1 MEQAGLDASAAI
13 AAIAAMVLAFF
24 SCLNELHCGFLL
36 HCGQIASVLQA
47 ASNQSAGSKAL
58 QPARDNEF
66 ECRSHQFGPLP

>member
-36 HCGQIASVLQA
+36 HSGQIASVLQV
-47 ASNQSAGSKAL
+47 ASIEECRLKSWSVR
-58 QPARDNEF
+58 QPDNEF
-66 ECRSHQFGPLP
+66 

>member
-36 HCGQIASVLQA
+36 ALRPIASVLQV
-47 ASNQSAGSKAL
+47 ASIEECGSKTGAYA
-58 QPARDNEF
+58 QPDNEF
-66 ECRSHQFGPLP
+66 

>member
-36 HCGQIASVLQA
+36 HCGQIASVLHA
-47 ASNQSAGSKAL
+47 ASNPERLAQKLSVRT
-58 QPARDNEF
+58 AR
-66 ECRSHQFGPLP
+66 